1 MRRKAILDA
10 VRLLVPSRLR
20 QMLIKR
26 RLSKQHGVIITGSEE
41 PIVFVK
47 SSFGRNCRIACP
59 IYIGDSNL
67 GDYSYV
73 EPFCRLSST
82 DVGRFCSIAPF
93 CVIGPPSHP
102 LNRLSSHPAFYL
114 RNAPLGYVFVDESDD
129 ESADVRTRIGND
141 VWIGA
146 GAFVRRGVTIADG
159 AVVGAGAVVTKD
171 VPPYAI
177 VGGAPARLIRYRFD
191 ASTVRGL
198 LRLQWWKRDDGWLR
212 RHASQ
217 FSDVRGVLEAAEPQ
231 EKAVERMGAS

>member
-1 MRRKAILDA
+1 MRRNVILDT
-10 VRLLVPSRLR
+10 VRLLVPSRFR
-20 QMLIKR
+20 QMMIKR
-26 RLSKQHGVIITGSEE
+26 RLSKEHGLIITGSDE
-41 PIVFVK
+41 PIVIVK

-59 IYIGDSNL
+59 VYIGESNL

-82 DVGRFCSIAPF
+82 DIGRFCSIAPF
-93 CVIGPPSHP
+93 CVIGPLSHP

-114 RNAPLGYVFVDESDD
+114 RDERLGYVFVDESGD
-129 ESADVRTRIGND
+129 ESADVRTRLGND
-141 VWIGA
+141 VWVGV

-171 VPPYAI
+171 VPPYAV

-191 ASTVRGL
+191 PSTIRKL
-198 LRLQWWKRDDGWLR
+198 LRLQWWKRDASWLR

-217 FSDVRGVLEAAEPQ
+217 FGDVEQVLKAAEPQ
-231 EKAVERMGAS
+231 EQIA